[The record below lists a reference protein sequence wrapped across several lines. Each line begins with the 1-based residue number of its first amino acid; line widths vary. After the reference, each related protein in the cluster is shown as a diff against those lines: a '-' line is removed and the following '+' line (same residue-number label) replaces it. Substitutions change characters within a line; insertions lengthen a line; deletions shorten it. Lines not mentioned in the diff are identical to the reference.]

1 MNKEELVYV
10 AYEEVLVR
18 YSFDYD
24 RDDFEQDK
32 KYYQIKNLEWD
43 EFYAIMRKEAPDRKV
58 SFSFLE
64 TLQTE
69 SVYDF
74 FLGLLREGCY
84 DSPENVDGR
93 ILEERCF

>member
-32 KYYQIKNLEWD
+32 KYYQIK
-43 EFYAIMRKEAPDRKV
+43 K
-58 SFSFLE
+58 S
-64 TLQTE
+64 
-69 SVYDF
+69 
-74 FLGLLREGCY
+74 
-84 DSPENVDGR
+84 
-93 ILEERCF
+93 

>member
-43 EFYAIMRKEAPDRKV
+43 EFYAIMRKEAPDREV

-64 TLQTE
+64 TLQTA

>member
-1 MNKEELVYV
+1 MILNKIKNIIKL
-10 AYEEVLVR
+10 
-18 YSFDYD
+18 
-24 RDDFEQDK
+24 
-32 KYYQIKNLEWD
+32 KNLEWD

-74 FLGLLREGCY
+74 FLGLLREGSY